1 MNVLIAGASGQVG
14 RALLATVPGGFRA
27 SAPSR
32 AELDIGDAQAV
43 AKCVRRH
50 SPDLLINA
58 AAYTAV
64 DKAEAESGL
73 AYRVN
78 AEGPAHLADACREIG
93 ARLIQISTD
102 FVFDGTS
109 SVPYSPGA
117 APHPLNTYGA
127 SKLAGEQA
135 VLRALRERAVVLRTA
150 WVYSARGSNF
160 LVTMLR
166 LMRNAGSVNVVAD
179 QVGTPTAAGS
189 VATAIWAIAMRTDLH
204 GIHHWTDAGVASRY
218 DFAVAIAEEATGLG
232 QLPPGTVVRPIS
244 TAEYPTVARR
254 PSYSVLDLSSLTAAL
269 GLVPEHW
276 RVALRTVLCE
286 MGHA

>member
-1 MNVLIAGASGQVG
+1 VNVLIAGASGQVG

-93 ARLIQISTD
+93 ARLIQIPTD

-166 LMRNAGSVNVVAD
+166 LMRN
-179 QVGTPTAAGS
+179 AGS